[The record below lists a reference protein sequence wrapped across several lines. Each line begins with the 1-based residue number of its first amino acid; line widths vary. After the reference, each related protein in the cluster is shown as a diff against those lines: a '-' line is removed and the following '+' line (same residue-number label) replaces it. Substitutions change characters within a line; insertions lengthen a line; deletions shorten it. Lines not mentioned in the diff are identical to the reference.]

1 MAKRGRKREG
11 VKRLRAADTFP
22 DVSPSTFSAAS
33 VDETKALWEPYYGRS
48 LTDDEARE
56 ILANASNF
64 VRALMEA
71 AKKPDDSG
79 D

>member
-11 VKRLRAADTFP
+11 VKGLRAADTSP
-22 DVSPSTFSAAS
+22 DVSPSSFSAAL

-48 LTDDEARE
+48 LTDK

-64 VRALMEA
+64 VRVLMEA
-71 AKKPDDSG
+71 GKKPDDSA

>member
-11 VKRLRAADTFP
+11 IKRLGNADTLP
-22 DVSPSTFSAAS
+22 DASPSSFSAAL

-56 ILANASNF
+56 LLANASNF
-64 VRALMEA
+64 FRALIGA
-71 AKKPDDSG
+71 SKKQDHKAD
-79 D
+79 